1 MRLFVFFV
9 YLALFTDLKGQTV
22 KSVLEAMSSL
32 DQAYMEKSFAQ
43 DMAFYMDQSDDP
55 GSRAGGFSDLKTFLA
70 AHRFKSYKLIH
81 EGVAKGKEGFMGI
94 GSIVTDK
101 ARYRIY
107 IVFKS
112 VDNKSVVSEV
122 RLEKELQ

>member
-1 MRLFVFFV
+1 MRLFIFFI
-9 YLALFTDLKGQTV
+9 YLAVYPDLRAQTV
-22 KSVLEAMSSL
+22 KSVLEAMSNM
-32 DQAYMEKSFAQ
+32 DRAYLEKSIAP
-43 DMAFYMDQSDDP
+43 DMTFIMDQSDDL
-55 GSRAGGFSDLKTFLA
+55 GSRSGGLSEFKSFLA
-70 AHRFKSYKLIH
+70 ANHFKSYKLIH

-94 GSIVTDK
+94 GSIVTEK

-112 VDNKSVVSEV
+112 VDNKSLVSEV